1 MSFYFSREDSV
12 KKIRSLKI
20 PRNLDELFENYRN
33 GSTQARNIGL
43 AFDIME
49 KMYSENT
56 TVFLSLA
63 GAMTPTGAGGEIIE
77 LMRLGLIDVIA
88 STGANLT
95 HDLHFALNDEIF
107 PCDPHGVN
115 DFELEQAHTERI
127 YDVLL
132 HSECLPNA
140 GHFLRELIKT
150 INFRQPISSSKF
162 YNILGDV
169 LTKHTPHPDKSIIA
183 MAYTYGVPIYCAA
196 NSDSEIGMNAALEEL
211 DDLAF
216 KRRYNS
222 FKINHTLDIIE
233 QSGIFLTAT
242 QTAIIVIGG
251 GVPKN
256 SITQISPF
264 VKEDLIYPNIRKDFS
279 EHIKREA
286 DELGGLDYMIKISTD
301 VPHFGGCSGAT
312 ASENLTWKK
321 LKPGTIQEKH
331 DTDIHA
337 DASVVLPVLS
347 AYAATKIKP
356 RNKKR
361 IYEQLMELQ
370 KLVLGIRKK
379 RVTVLGV
386 KSNRN

>member
-1 MSFYFSREDSV
+1 M
-12 KKIRSLKI
+12 KKIKLLKV
-20 PRNLDELFENYRN
+20 PKKLDELFENYKS

-49 KMYSENT
+49 RMYSENA

-77 LMRLGLIDVIA
+77 LMKLGLIDVIA

-95 HDLHFALNDEIF
+95 HDLHFALDNELF
-107 PCDPHGVN
+107 FCDPHEVN

-140 GHFLRELIKT
+140 GQFLRKLIKT
-150 INFRQPISSSKF
+150 MNFKQPISSSTF
-162 YNILGDV
+162 YNILGNV
-169 LTKHTPHPDKSIIA
+169 LTKHAPCPDKSIIA

-216 KRRYNS
+216 RRRDNS
-222 FKINHTLDIIE
+222 LRINHNLDIIE
-233 QSGIFLTAT
+233 QSGIFLTAIK
-242 QTAIIVIGG
+242 TAIIVIGG

-264 VKEDLIYPNIRKDFS
+264 VKEDLIYPNIREDFS

-286 DELGGLDYMIKISTD
+286 DELGGLDYMIKVSTD

-331 DTDIHA
+331 DVEIHV

-347 AYAATKIKP
+347 AYAATKTKP
-356 RNKKR
+356 KNQKY
-361 IYEQLMELQ
+361 IYGQLL
-370 KLVLGIRKK
+370 KLSKLALDIRKN
-379 RVTVLGV
+379 RVAMLGF
-386 KSNRN
+386 KSNRD